1 MPVPFSYRR
10 PLFLPDL
17 FGPVTAPAA
26 RFGDVNERAA
36 VNTVGLE
43 PPGDAGIDAA
53 GGVVADSAAWPL
65 GPAARLARG

>member
-1 MPVPFSYRR
+1 
-10 PLFLPDL
+10 
-17 FGPVTAPAA
+17 VTAPAA